1 MNTFL
6 KNLLILI
13 SILFSCSNIKKNKDS
28 KPNILLIVAD
38 DLGYTDLG
46 SFGSEISTPNIN
58 YLSKNGVTFTNFHTS
73 PLCAPT
79 RAMLLSGVSN
89 HIAGIGI
96 QGYNSDLFGYEG
108 KLTNRIKTIPLIL
121 KMSDYHTF
129 ISGKWHLGGDVDSNP
144 IKKGFDESYVLLPGA
159 GNHYSNRKVI
169 KSYPDSSYSEN
180 GKKTVWKNGNYSTDY
195 FTDKIIEYIS
205 NSKDKNK
212 PFFAFATYT
221 SPHWPL
227 QVDEEFSKKY
237 EGIYDSGYD
246 NLKEKRFNNLKK
258 LNIISSKAILP
269 KRDRKSVV

>member
-13 SILFSCSNIKKNKDS
+13 SILFSCSTIKKNKDS

-108 KLTNRIKTIPLIL
+108 KLTN
-121 KMSDYHTF
+121 
-129 ISGKWHLGGDVDSNP
+129 
-144 IKKGFDESYVLLPGA
+144 
-159 GNHYSNRKVI
+159 
-169 KSYPDSSYSEN
+169 
-180 GKKTVWKNGNYSTDY
+180 
-195 FTDKIIEYIS
+195 
-205 NSKDKNK
+205 
-212 PFFAFATYT
+212 
-221 SPHWPL
+221 
-227 QVDEEFSKKY
+227 
-237 EGIYDSGYD
+237 
-246 NLKEKRFNNLKK
+246 
-258 LNIISSKAILP
+258 
-269 KRDRKSVV
+269 